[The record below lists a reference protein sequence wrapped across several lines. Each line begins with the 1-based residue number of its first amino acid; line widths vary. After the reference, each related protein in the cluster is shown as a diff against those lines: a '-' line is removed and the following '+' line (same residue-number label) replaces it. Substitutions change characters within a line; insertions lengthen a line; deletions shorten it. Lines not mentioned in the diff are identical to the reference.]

1 MTETKN
7 NMATLAVT
15 SRKLK
20 NGNTSFTINLNG
32 KRKKI
37 AEAQSWK
44 SGFSLTKFAL
54 DGKVPT
60 HNGFANSYD
69 PADLDGYVCSW
80 AEQIT
85 GDEFDAKIVEA

>member
-1 MTETKN
+1 MSI
-7 NMATLAVT
+7 LIVT
-15 SRKLK
+15 SCKLS

-37 AEAQSWK
+37 AESKFWK
-44 SGFSLTKFAL
+44 GGFSLTKFAL

-60 HNGFANSYD
+60 HNGFVNSYD

-80 AEQIT
+80 AEKVT
-85 GDEFDAKIVEA
+85 GYDFDAKIIEA